1 MNEVNKLDQRK
12 SMTNSQRLLRETFG
26 AMTKIL
32 PKKNLRLRKR
42 KNLRLRK
49 RKRKNQAA
57 KKGARKI
64 SDDQVGVCIKCLKV
78 TF

>member
-32 PKKNLRLRKR
+32 PRKNLRLRKR
-42 KNLRLRK
+42 KN
-49 RKRKNQAA
+49 QAA
-57 KKGARKI
+57 KKDVQKNEW
-64 SDDQVGVCIKCLKV
+64 
-78 TF
+78 

>member
-1 MNEVNKLDQRK
+1 MSPRQRK
-12 SMTNSQRLLRETFG
+12 SMTNSQQPLRETFG
-26 AMTKIL
+26 AMTKVL
-32 PKKNLRLRKR
+32 PR
-42 KNLRLRK
+42 KNLRLKK